1 MMKKKVIMIHII
13 IILQDMKSI
22 IKIIIIIIIHTEA
35 QKDLERIREY
45 QKRNIIK
52 KKINNIQ
59 IVKRIKI
66 ILITLLIQIQII

>member
-52 KKINNIQ
+52 KKISNIQ
-59 IVKRIKI
+59 IVKHIKI
-66 ILITLLIQIQII
+66 ILITL